1 MTKSMVSTN
10 FFMEFFKLVCNTKSL
25 IFFRTEIIKRLRDL
39 QDKNS
44 RFSPV
49 VGSDLVDQSKV
60 PAELQCPM
68 CKRLFTDVVV
78 TPCCGDSYCDECN
91 ATSRL
96 SHRRIEDSVKHLRW
110 CFL

>member
-1 MTKSMVSTN
+1 MTKSMAITD
-10 FFMEFFKLVCNTKSL
+10 FFIELFWILSEAKT
-25 IFFRTEIIKRLRDL
+25 FFRTEIIKRLRDL

-91 ATSRL
+91 ATSSL
-96 SHRRIEDSVKHLRW
+96 NHRRIQDPV
-110 CFL
+110 